1 MVDDE
6 SLDQEFTCHTVDGQE
21 APVWHEAGGEWVIDV
36 LEGTLRQ

>member
-21 APVWHEAGGEWVIDV
+21 APVRHEAGGV
-36 LEGTLRQ
+36 GN